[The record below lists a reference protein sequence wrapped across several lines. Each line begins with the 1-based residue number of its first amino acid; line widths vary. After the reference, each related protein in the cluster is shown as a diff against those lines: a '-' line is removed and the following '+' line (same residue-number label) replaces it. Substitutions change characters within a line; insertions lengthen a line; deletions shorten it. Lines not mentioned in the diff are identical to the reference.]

1 MNFPCEV
8 AGSLSGVQRGS
19 TGAASAPVWE
29 VLEGS
34 CSGGARLQVPPKSG
48 MHTSAASPVAPG
60 PPRAS
65 QRCTRPSFPPRASQR
80 LQSWAEGPWDL
91 TPNRVPEHG
100 ARASTTIRRAQRRKT
115 RKTLC
120 TFIAVRAQAPLCAL
134 PPGSGLPGARM
145 PLPLSLPRPLPAPLP
160 ALPPGP
166 ARAALC
172 KL

>member
-8 AGSLSGVQRGS
+8 ACSLSGLQRGS
-19 TGAASAPVWE
+19 TGAASAPVRE

-65 QRCTRPSFPPRASQR
+65 QRCTRPSFPPQASQR

-100 ARASTTIRRAQRRKT
+100 ARTTIRRAQRRKT

-120 TFIAVRAQAPLCAL
+120 TFIAVRAQALLCAL
-134 PPGSGLPGARM
+134 PPGPGLPGARM